1 MKEAD
6 LEEFRR
12 MLVELKRKLAN
23 NIDYLENGALK
34 TGGESGDD
42 LSEVTAEHMA
52 ERGSDNFAQSL
63 MVRILQ
69 DCDAEVCDINRALQR
84 IDEGTYG
91 RCENCDGPIG
101 ERRLKALPFARLC
114 IECKHE
120 QERLPAAE
128 E

>member
-1 MKEAD
+1 
-6 LEEFRR
+6 

-23 NIDYLENGALK
+23 NIDYLESGALK
-34 TGGESGDD
+34 TGGKTGED

-91 RCENCDGPIG
+91 QCESCGGSIG
-101 ERRLKALPFARLC
+101 HRRLKALPFARLC
-114 IECKHE
+114 IECKQE
-120 QERLPAAE
+120 EERLPRPE